1 MILGLDVGGTNID
14 TVLVANNKVIKFIKR
29 PITKLSNTIIEV
41 IELIT
46 EDIDKSMIKTI
57 NLSTT
62 ISTNLITTNKLE
74 EVLLITQNGLG
85 LLDKYFEVGNHN
97 LFVSGYTDHRGQVLS
112 NYEDNELIEID
123 NYIKKYQIKNIA
135 INTKFST
142 RNNLTEN
149 KLYNYFK
156 NDNNIITL
164 GSNLTS
170 NLNFKRRIS
179 TSYLNAGILR
189 PFNDFYDVIL
199 KSIKDSNLTT
209 NINIL
214 KADAGLISLGEIQ
227 SKPVE
232 SIASGPAASLLG
244 ILAIMNL
251 DNNKKY
257 LNMDIGGTTTDIF
270 FSYGENYLFEEKGLS
285 INNLNTTVRSVYFKS
300 IPLGGDTAIIFE
312 DNTFKFKY
320 ERLGN
325 PVALGGS
332 YLTITDCLNV
342 LGGSVGDINLSRD
355 KINEFALGTK
365 FDNKSLSLYLINK
378 FINEIKAVVSEELD
392 KINSKPI
399 YTVKEVIN
407 LDKFNIDEINI
418 IGGPSKDLSKYFK
431 EVFNLKVN
439 YPKEYLYTNALGA
452 AVSKM
457 SNILS
462 LYADTDQG
470 YKVIPELNLRS
481 KVNSSYNLN
490 EAIKELSKYFNEDYE
505 IILKDEFNMVD
516 GYYTKGKNIR
526 LVIQTKP
533 GVSFKL
539 GDNNEEK

>member
-14 TVLVANNKVIKFIKR
+14 AVLVANKKVIKFIKR

-46 EDIDKSMIKTI
+46 EDIDKSMINTI

-123 NYIKKYQIKNIA
+123 NYIKKYKIKNIA

-214 KADAGLISLGEIQ
+214 KADAGLISLSEIQ

-285 INNLNTTVRSVYFKS
+285 INKLNTTVRSVYFKS

-312 DNTFKFKY
+312 DNTFNFKY

-342 LGGSVGDINLSRD
+342 LGGSVGDINLSIS
-355 KINEFALGTK
+355 KLSELALGTK

-378 FINEIKAVVSEELD
+378 FINEIKTVVFEELV

-407 LDKFNIDEINI
+407 LDKFNINEINI

-490 EAIKELSKYFNEDYE
+490 EAIKDLSKYFNEDYE